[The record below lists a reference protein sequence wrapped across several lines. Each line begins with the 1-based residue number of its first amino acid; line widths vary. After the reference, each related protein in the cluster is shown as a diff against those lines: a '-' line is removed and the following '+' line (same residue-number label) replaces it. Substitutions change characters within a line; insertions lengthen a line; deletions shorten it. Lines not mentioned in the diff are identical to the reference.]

1 LEVARLAQAW
11 LDRGTKQ
18 SETKRKKRSKVE
30 VDPYLTSKAEEDPYA
45 VMLAE
50 AEAEDAAE
58 QVMPPPVSTFA
69 HKRKADPSL
78 PGQPAKAI
86 AIDAE
91 EEADG
96 KSSDDGTEG
105 EESEDGED
113 DEIQEVPE
121 EVGEAEASQKLELF
135 KLGAKCCSVVAH
147 FVSGRRAM
155 LPQSQRLDIDQRV
168 RLEHC
173 RKHLQWAGER
183 TTIWHFTLSDLREKV
198 AWTTL
203 CNYFVTRRRVGL
215 AELRGAVVFIVP
227 PDESFAFEL
236 GLPTV
241 ETLVKS
247 LSGSLL
253 GLQVP
258 TYEQEPEQ
266 AQAQAS
272 SQNAE
277 ATAKARKVDVEAEAS
292 SKAPDAEH
300 PDKGEQKSLERT
312 TAGPEAT
319 PQRDEREAVGEK
331 ALVSGRDSKDLLERH
346 QEEKPT
352 RQEEKE
358 EKEREEKD
366 EKEEKEKE
374 EKDEKDEKEE
384 KETDEKDE
392 KDDKDEKNE
401 KEALADS
408 APRET
413 FETAQDASGKEDDKA
428 DGELEQ

>member
-1 LEVARLAQAW
+1 ML
-11 LDRGTKQ
+11 
-18 SETKRKKRSKVE
+18 
-30 VDPYLTSKAEEDPYA
+30 YL
-45 VMLAE
+45 
-50 AEAEDAAE
+50 
-58 QVMPPPVSTFA
+58 F
-69 HKRKADPSL
+69 
-78 PGQPAKAI
+78 
-86 AIDAE
+86 
-91 EEADG
+91 
-96 KSSDDGTEG
+96 
-105 EESEDGED
+105 
-113 DEIQEVPE
+113 
-121 EVGEAEASQKLELF
+121 
-135 KLGAKCCSVVAH
+135 
-147 FVSGRRAM
+147 
-155 LPQSQRLDIDQRV
+155 
-168 RLEHC
+168 
-173 RKHLQWAGER
+173 
-183 TTIWHFTLSDLREKV
+183 
-198 AWTTL
+198 
-203 CNYFVTRRRVGL
+203 
-215 AELRGAVVFIVP
+215 
-227 PDESFAFEL
+227 
-236 GLPTV
+236 
-241 ETLVKS
+241 
-247 LSGSLL
+247 
-253 GLQVP
+253 QVP

-277 ATAKARKVDVEAEAS
+277 ATAKACKVDVEARQPGLLDSATPCDMRPARLKAEAS

-331 ALVSGRDSKDLLERH
+331 VLVSGRDSKDLLERH

-384 KETDEKDE
+384 KETEEKDE

-413 FETAQDASGKEDDKA
+413 FETAQAGRDEH
-428 DGELEQ
+428 EVER